1 MMFDFV
7 VIGGGMAGASAAY
20 ELADG
25 ASVLLLEREE
35 HCGYHT
41 TGRSAALFSET
52 YGNATI
58 RSLTRASRGPYEA
71 PPAGFADHPLLTPRH
86 VLFIARADQEASIAH
101 LAEIFARTGGKPSR
115 VLSTDAVRERVPI
128 MRADYVAQALLDET
142 SMDIDVHAL
151 HQGYLRGARARG
163 ARIAVSAEVLDIDR
177 GSSGW
182 RITTAREQFEARTI
196 VNAAGAWADTIAAM
210 AGVATAGL
218 TPLRR
223 TAMMLDLP
231 DGVDASSWPHVI
243 DVDEEFY
250 FKPDAG
256 RLLASPADETPSAPC
271 DAQADE
277 FDVAVAIDRIQQAAD
292 LPVRSISRRWAGLRT
307 FAADRSPV
315 VGFDPRCEDFFWLAG
330 QGGYGIQ
337 TAPALAK
344 VVAALA
350 HRKPIADEI
359 LEAGFDPDTVSP
371 ARAGIGA
378 AVYADA
384 QL

>member
-20 ELADG
+20 ELADR

-58 RSLTRASRGPYEA
+58 RSLTRASRGLYEA
-71 PPAGFADHPLLTPRH
+71 PPPGFAEHPLLTPRP
-86 VLFIARADQEASIAH
+86 VLFIARADQEASIADMT
-101 LAEIFARTGGKPSR
+101 EIFARTGGKPSR
-115 VLSTDAVRERVPI
+115 VLGSDAVCERVPI
-128 MRADYVAQALLDET
+128 MRADYVAQAILDET

-177 GSSGW
+177 GASGW

-196 VNAAGAWADTIAAM
+196 VNASGAWADTIAAM

-231 DGVDASSWPHVI
+231 DGIDASSWPHVI
-243 DVDEEFY
+243 DIDEEFY
-250 FKPDAG
+250 FKPDGG

-277 FDVAVAIDRIQQAAD
+277 FDIAVAIDRIQHAAD
-292 LPVRSISRRWAGLRT
+292 LPVRSIARRWAGLRT

-315 VGFDPRCEDFFWLAG
+315 VGFDPHCPDFFWLAG

-344 VVAALA
+344 VAAALA
-350 HRKPIADEI
+350 HGRPIADEI
-359 LEAGFDPDTVSP
+359 LDAGFDPDEVSP
-371 ARAGIGA
+371 ARAGIGGAVHIA
-378 AVYADA
+378 AA
-384 QL
+384 

>member
-1 MMFDFV
+1 MFDFV

-20 ELADG
+20 ELAGG

-58 RSLTRASRGPYEA
+58 RSLTRASRGLYDA
-71 PPAGFADHPLLTPRH
+71 PPPGFAEHPLLTPRH
-86 VLFIARADQEASIAH
+86 VLFIARSDQEASIADM
-101 LAEIFARTGGKPSR
+101 AEIFAQTGGKPSR
-115 VLSTDAVRERVPI
+115 VLGVDAVRERVPI
-128 MRADYVAQALLDET
+128 LRADYVAQALLDET

-177 GSSGW
+177 GPSGW
-182 RITTAREQFEARTI
+182 RVTTASEQFEARII
-196 VNAAGAWADTIAAM
+196 VNAAGAWADMIAAM

-218 TPLRR
+218 MPLRR

-250 FKPDAG
+250 FKPDGG
-256 RLLASPADETPSAPC
+256 RLLASPADETPSVPC

-277 FDVAVAIDRIQQAAD
+277 FDIAVAIDRIQQAAD
-292 LPVRSISRRWAGLRT
+292 LPVRSIPRRWAGLRT

-315 VGFDPRCEDFFWLAG
+315 VGFDPHCEDFFWLAG

-344 VVAALA
+344 VVVALA
-350 HRKPIADEI
+350 HRRPIADAI
-359 LEAGFDPDTVSP
+359 IDTGFEPNAVSP
-371 ARAGIGA
+371 ARAGIGGA
-378 AVYADA
+378 ADIAA
-384 QL
+384 A

>member
-58 RSLTRASRGPYEA
+58 RSLTRASRGLYEA
-71 PPAGFADHPLLTPRH
+71 PPAGFAEHPLLTPRP
-86 VLFIARADQEASIAH
+86 VLFIARADQEASIADMT
-101 LAEIFARTGGKPSR
+101 EIFARTGGKPSR
-115 VLSTDAVRERVPI
+115 VLSSDAVRERVPI

-182 RITTAREQFEARTI
+182 RIATAREQFEARTI
-196 VNAAGAWADTIAAM
+196 VNASGAWADTIAAM
-210 AGVATAGL
+210 AGVAAAGL

-231 DGVDASSWPHVI
+231 DGVDASLWPHVI
-243 DVDEEFY
+243 DIDEEFY
-250 FKPDAG
+250 FKPDGG
-256 RLLASPADETPSAPC
+256 RLLASPADETPSEPC

-277 FDVAVAIDRIQQAAD
+277 FDIAVAIDRIQQAAN
-292 LPVRSISRRWAGLRT
+292 LPVRSIARRWAGLRT

-315 VGFDPRCEDFFWLAG
+315 VGFDPHCPDFFWLAG

-350 HRKPIADEI
+350 HRRPIADEI
-359 LEAGFDPDTVSP
+359 LETGFDSDTVSP

-378 AVYADA
+378 AVHADA
-384 QL
+384 

>member
-1 MMFDFV
+1 MFDFV
-7 VIGGGMAGASAAY
+7 VVGGGMAGASAAY

-25 ASVLLLEREE
+25 ASVLLLERED

-58 RSLTRASRGPYEA
+58 RSLTRASRGLYET
-71 PPAGFADHPLLTPRH
+71 PPAGFTEHPLLTPRN
-86 VLFIARADQEASIAH
+86 VLFIARADQEESMSRMV
-101 LAEIFARTGGKPSR
+101 EIFAQTGEKPS
-115 VLSTDAVRERVPI
+115 LALDTDAVCRRVPI

-142 SMDIDVHAL
+142 SMDIDVHGL
-151 HQGYLRGARARG
+151 HQGYLRGARSRG
-163 ARIAVSAEVLDIDR
+163 ARIAASAEVVDIDR
-177 GSSGW
+177 GPSGW
-182 RITTAREQFEARTI
+182 RISTHSRQFEARTI
-196 VNAAGAWADTIAAM
+196 VNAAGAWADAIATM

-231 DGVDASSWPHVI
+231 DGVDGSSWPLVI

-344 VVAALA
+344 VAAALA
-350 HRKPIADEI
+350 RRGTVADEI
-359 LEAGFDPDTVSP
+359 LETGFDPDAVSP
-371 ARAGIGA
+371 ARAGLGSA
-378 AVYADA
+378 AHVSVA
-384 QL
+384 

>member
-52 YGNATI
+52 YGNSTI
-58 RSLTRASRGPYEA
+58 RSLTRASRDLYEA

-86 VLFIARADQEASIAH
+86 VLFIARADQAESIADM
-101 LAEIFARTGGKPSR
+101 AEIFAQMGGKPSR
-115 VLSTDAVRERVPI
+115 FLSVDAVRERVPI
-128 MRADYVAQALLDET
+128 MRADYVARALLDET

-163 ARIAVSAEVLDIDR
+163 ARIAVSAEVLDIGR
-177 GSSGW
+177 ASSGW
-182 RITTAREQFEARTI
+182 RVTTAREQFEARTI
-196 VNAAGAWADTIAAM
+196 VNAGGAWADTIAVM

-218 TPLRR
+218 IPLRR

-250 FKPDAG
+250 FKPDGG
-256 RLLASPADETPSAPC
+256 RLLASPADETPSEPC

-277 FDVAVAIDRIQQAAD
+277 FDIAVAIDRIQQAAD

-344 VVAALA
+344 VAAALA
-350 HRKPIADEI
+350 RRRPVANQI
-359 LEAGFDPDTVSP
+359 LDIGFDPETVSP

-378 AVYADA
+378 AVHADA
-384 QL
+384 

>member
-58 RSLTRASRGPYEA
+58 RSLTRASRGLYEA
-71 PPAGFADHPLLTPRH
+71 PPPGFAEHPLLTPRP
-86 VLFIARADQEASIAH
+86 VLFVARTDQEASIADMT
-101 LAEIFARTGGKPSR
+101 EIFARTGGKPSR
-115 VLSTDAVRERVPI
+115 ILGSDAVRERVPI

-163 ARIAVSAEVLDIDR
+163 ARFAVSAEVLDIGR
-177 GSSGW
+177 GPAGW
-182 RITTAREQFEARTI
+182 RVTTASERFEARTI
-196 VNAAGAWADTIAAM
+196 VNASGAWADTIAAM
-210 AGVATAGL
+210 AGVAAAGL

-231 DGVDASSWPHVI
+231 DGVDASLWPHVI
-243 DVDEEFY
+243 DIDEEFY
-250 FKPDAG
+250 FKPDGG
-256 RLLASPADETPSAPC
+256 RLLASPADETPSPPC

-277 FDVAVAIDRIQQAAD
+277 FDIAVAIDRIQQAAD

-315 VGFDPRCEDFFWLAG
+315 VGFDPHCEDFFWLAG

-350 HRKPIADEI
+350 HRRPLADEI

-378 AVYADA
+378 AVHADA
-384 QL
+384 

>member
-1 MMFDFV
+1 MFRMV
-7 VIGGGMAGASAAY
+7 
-20 ELADG
+20 
-25 ASVLLLEREE
+25 
-35 HCGYHT
+35 
-41 TGRSAALFSET
+41 
-52 YGNATI
+52 
-58 RSLTRASRGPYEA
+58 
-71 PPAGFADHPLLTPRH
+71 
-86 VLFIARADQEASIAH
+86 
-101 LAEIFARTGGKPSR
+101 EIFAQTGEKPS
-115 VLSTDAVRERVPI
+115 LALDTDAVCKRVPI

-142 SMDIDVHAL
+142 SMDIDVHGL
-151 HQGYLRGARARG
+151 HQGYLRGARSRG
-163 ARIAVSAEVLDIDR
+163 ARITVSAEVVDVDR
-177 GSSGW
+177 GPYGW
-182 RITTAREQFEARTI
+182 RVSTNNGQFEARTI
-196 VNAAGAWADTIAAM
+196 VNAAGAWADAIAAM

-231 DGVDASSWPHVI
+231 DGVDGSSWPLVI

-344 VVAALA
+344 VAAALA
-350 HRKPIADEI
+350 RRRTVADEI
-359 LEAGFDPDTVSP
+359 LETGFDPDAVSP
-371 ARAGIGA
+371 ARAGLGSA
-378 AVYADA
+378 SHVSVA
-384 QL
+384 

>member
-1 MMFDFV
+1 MFDFV
-7 VIGGGMAGASAAY
+7 VVGGGMAGASAAY

-25 ASVLLLEREE
+25 ASVLLLEREG

-58 RSLTRASRGPYEA
+58 RSLTRASRGLYET
-71 PPAGFADHPLLTPRH
+71 PPAGFAEHPLLTPRN
-86 VLFIARADQEASIAH
+86 VLFIARADQEESMFRMV
-101 LAEIFARTGGKPSR
+101 EIFAQTGEKPS
-115 VLSTDAVRERVPI
+115 LALDTDAVCKRVPI

-142 SMDIDVHAL
+142 SMDIDVHGL
-151 HQGYLRGARARG
+151 HQGYLRGARSRG
-163 ARIAVSAEVLDIDR
+163 ARIAVSAEVVDVDR
-177 GSSGW
+177 GPYGW
-182 RITTAREQFEARTI
+182 RVSTNNGQFEARTI
-196 VNAAGAWADTIAAM
+196 VNAAGAWADAIAAM

-231 DGVDASSWPHVI
+231 EGVDGSSWPLVI

-344 VVAALA
+344 VAAALA
-350 HRKPIADEI
+350 RRRTVADEI
-359 LEAGFDPDTVSP
+359 LETGFDPDAVSP
-371 ARAGIGA
+371 ARAGLGSA
-378 AVYADA
+378 SHVSVA
-384 QL
+384 

>member
-1 MMFDFV
+1 MFDFV
-7 VIGGGMAGASAAY
+7 VIGGGIAGASAAY

-25 ASVLLLEREE
+25 ASVLLVEREE

-52 YGNATI
+52 YGNAAI
-58 RSLTRASRGPYEA
+58 RSLTRASRRLYEA
-71 PPAGFADHPLLTPRH
+71 PPAGFSEHPLLTPRH
-86 VLFIARADQEASIAH
+86 VLFIARADQAASIAH
-101 LAEIFARTGGKPSR
+101 LSEIFMQAGGKPPR
-115 VLSTDAVRERVPI
+115 VLSADAVRERVPI
-128 MRADYVAQALLDET
+128 MRTDYVAQALLDET

-163 ARIAVSAEVLDIDR
+163 ASIAVSAEVLNIDK
-177 GSSGW
+177 GPSGW
-182 RITTAREQFEARTI
+182 RVTTAREQFQARTI
-196 VNAAGAWADTIAAM
+196 VNASGAWADSIAAM
-210 AGVATAGL
+210 AGVAAAGL

-231 DGVDASSWPHVI
+231 DGIDASSWPHVI

-256 RLLASPADETPSAPC
+256 RLLASPADETPSEPC

-277 FDVAVAIDRIQQAAD
+277 FDIAVAIDRIQQAAD
-292 LPVRSISRRWAGLRT
+292 LPVRSIPRRWAGLRT

-315 VGFDPRCEDFFWLAG
+315 VGFDPRVEGFFWLAG

-350 HRKPIADEI
+350 NRRPIADEI
-359 LEAGFDPDTVSP
+359 LEAGFNPDAVSP
-371 ARAGIGA
+371 ARSGLGA
-378 AVYADA
+378 AVHAEA
-384 QL
+384 